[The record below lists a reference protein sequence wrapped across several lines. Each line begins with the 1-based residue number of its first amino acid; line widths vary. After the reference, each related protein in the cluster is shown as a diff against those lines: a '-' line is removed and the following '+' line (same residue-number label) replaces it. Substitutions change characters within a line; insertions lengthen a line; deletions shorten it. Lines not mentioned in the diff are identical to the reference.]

1 MTEITCKFCNNFFLN
16 KYILDKH
23 QKTAKFCLILQEK
36 TIEHL
41 ETSFKCEHCNKNFLR
56 KHSYENHKE
65 ICKQKNSKII
75 NNQVTEITKLQNENK
90 NNKKSIDK
98 LKIELKIKNDFI
110 NELEIKNRHYEN
122 ETKELYCK
130 QIKNEIDIKNKDEI
144 IDEFK
149 IRINKLENE
158 LKEFYQ
164 NQLKEKEQLS
174 AYMNQISLKAI
185 ENTGIKN
192 TTINNKNQ
200 IYNAL
205 QPLTDEHMK
214 EQTKNLTY
222 QNVKNGAHGIAHF
235 ASNFTF
241 KERVMCTDKSRLN
254 FVFKNENDLIIKDP
268 EGVEITKRFI
278 DINRD
283 EILRLVEIYLS
294 CITAELMDDATSGEM
309 YKFWAEKRE
318 EFIAIRS
325 AVMKGNVSDNKES
338 YEEFKK
344 NFLQAL
350 SNLVPR

>member
-1 MTEITCKFCNNFFLN
+1 MTELTCNF
-16 KYILDKH
+16 
-23 QKTAKFCLILQEK
+23 
-36 TIEHL
+36 
-41 ETSFKCEHCNKNFLR
+41 CNKNFLN
-56 KHSYENHKE
+56 KYNLENH
-65 ICKQKNSKII
+65 QK
-75 NNQVTEITKLQNENK
+75 TALYCLKLQNK
-90 NNKKSIDK
+90 NLEANFNCEYCKKSFTIKSNYNKHSLHCKDKEEKEIYNLKELCESKQSELDKCYKFIEK
-98 LKIELKIKNDFI
+98 LKFKKQYIESLEKTIKEQNIKII
-110 NELEIKNRHYEN
+110 
-122 ETKELYCK
+122 
-130 QIKNEIDIKNKDEI
+130 Q
-144 IDEFK
+144 
-149 IRINKLENE
+149 LENE
-158 LKEFYQ
+158 NKQFINLHQET
-164 NQLKEKEQLS
+164 LEKLAS
-174 AYMNQISLKAI
+174 KAI
-185 ENTGIKN
+185 ENAGIKN

-214 EQTKNLTY
+214 KQTKNLTY

-268 EGVEITKRFI
+268 EGIEITKRFI

-294 CITAELMDDATSGEM
+294 CITTELMDDATSGDM